1 MKFRIILT
9 LLLAIISANC
19 SKKKDDNS
27 LRNLLVLGI
36 LSQSRAETVSLTAGV
51 ALRQEISVTAG
62 QEFTYTI
69 TQPSASSSSLLS
81 RATSLDNRIL
91 TSILDTDNQEVA
103 RVLTVPGLTEKI
115 TYMPKKTGSIKIAII
130 PRGSGSITTN
140 ITGGT
145 ASNSLSSQNSSTL
158 ALTGKRKYA
167 IAGAILTN
175 SGYSIV
181 NVDEITS
188 IKSDGTIVKKSI
200 SDAIVT
206 FTVDGV
212 TVTVNYGINPA
223 NSDPCFI
230 ATSINGYAPGKKVRL
245 RVTHPTIS
253 DINFDKEI
261 AASPSP
267 VSNVKVNG
275 ISSSKGSGT
284 TLTIDK
290 TAPLIFTWE
299 LPTSNQPPTT
309 QISFNRGDGTDIF
322 LFFPADKLTYTVP
335 KELLTGLTSTSTT
348 DDCIGSIGGAGSTW
362 IYDTDYFIGLDSGGN
377 SFPSSLSILS
387 FNLFNSSVPNTG
399 YFCETGKANPL
410 APFGGAAVGTT
421 YNSAGVPLLVVK

>member
-1 MKFRIILT
+1 MIRKVSLFLM
-9 LLLAIISANC
+9 LLSLIANC

-27 LRNLLVLGI
+27 LRNLLILGF
-36 LSQSRAETVSLTAGV
+36 LSQSKAETVSLSAGV
-51 ALRQEISVTAG
+51 ALRQDVSVTAG
-62 QEFTYTI
+62 QEFTYTVSH
-69 TQPSASSSSLLS
+69 PSSGSSSLLS
-81 RATSLDNRIL
+81 RDTSLDNRVL

-103 RVLTVPGLTEKI
+103 RILTVPGLTEKI
-115 TYMPKKTGSIKIAII
+115 TYMPKKTGSIKVVVI

-145 ASNSLSSQNSSTL
+145 AANSLSSQNSSTL

-175 SGYSIV
+175 TGFSII

-188 IKSDGTIVKKSI
+188 IKSDGTVVKKSI

-206 FTVDGV
+206 LTVDS
-212 TVTVNYGINPA
+212 TTATVNYGVNPA
-223 NSDPCFI
+223 SNEPCFI
-230 ATSINGYAPGKKVRL
+230 VTSINGYSPGKTVRL

-267 VSNVKVNG
+267 VTNVKING
-275 ISSSKGSGT
+275 ISTTRGGGT

-309 QISFNRGDGTDIF
+309 QIQFNRGDGTDLF
-322 LFFPADKLTYTVP
+322 LFFPADKLTYTLP
-335 KELLTGLTSTSTT
+335 KELLTGLTSISTT
-348 DDCIGSIGGAGSTW
+348 DDCMGSLGGAGSTW
-362 IYDTDYFIGLDSGGN
+362 VYDTDYFIGLDSGGS
-377 SFPSSLSILS
+377 SFPSSISILS
-387 FNLFNSSVPNTG
+387 FDLFNGSVPNTG
-399 YFCETGKANPL
+399 YFCESGKVNPL
-410 APFGGAAVGTT
+410 AQFGGNAGAT
-421 YNSAGVPLLVVK
+421 YNSGGVPLLVVK